1 MDGGFMLKRIGSIA
15 LKVFFGLF
23 IFYTVMGFVVV
34 PLALTWAIK
43 AQGTAILRHDVKVR
57 GAGFNP
63 FTLQLHLDGLE
74 VLDKDRSVMLG
85 LERFGVDVS
94 FLGLF
99 NKVCRI
105 ESLTLDGLKV
115 EVALLPGGKVNL
127 LDLVP
132 TEHAAPA
139 SAASV
144 APRGAGVVVAPLPL
158 VVVDDIKLR
167 SGKVRFM
174 DKALAP
180 AFTATLNNINIH
192 VTGLSTKPD
201 GQAKITL
208 DSKLDEKGVITS
220 ETDIKPFVQPL
231 ELETSFSLNS
241 YAMVILT
248 PYVGKYTG
256 RSLAEGDMDF
266 RMDYR
271 IANNKLTASHKV
283 LIQRFEFGQKVES
296 KDALP
301 LPFGLVV
308 ALLEDPQGRIN
319 VSLPVT
325 GDMSLP
331 EFHYGHLLGQVVR
344 NFFFGIVAK
353 PFAFLASALG
363 AESGTDEMGYVR
375 FVPGK
380 IDIVDAEKEKMRTLI
395 KGLKERP
402 KLLLAVNGTYDPNVD
417 WKAMQVEVVDR
428 DFRQLRKN
436 SSRSNSRVYQDLY
449 QRRFGIQ
456 ALWNVTKQFKQ
467 RKGEYDD
474 QALEKEL
481 RRQLIEEGAGDKP
494 ALSMLAKQR
503 AEEVRAFIL
512 SEGFDAQRVS
522 IGPVAEVQASMGFVP
537 LEFTLTIFDAK

>member
-1 MDGGFMLKRIGSIA
+1 
-15 LKVFFGLF
+15 
-23 IFYTVMGFVVV
+23 
-34 PLALTWAIK
+34 
-43 AQGTAILRHDVKVR
+43 
-57 GAGFNP
+57 
-63 FTLQLHLDGLE
+63 
-74 VLDKDRSVMLG
+74 
-85 LERFGVDVS
+85 
-94 FLGLF
+94 
-99 NKVCRI
+99 
-105 ESLTLDGLKV
+105 
-115 EVALLPGGKVNL
+115 
-127 LDLVP
+127 
-132 TEHAAPA
+132 
-139 SAASV
+139 
-144 APRGAGVVVAPLPL
+144 
-158 VVVDDIKLR
+158 
-167 SGKVRFM
+167 
-174 DKALAP
+174 
-180 AFTATLNNINIH
+180 
-192 VTGLSTKPD
+192 
-201 GQAKITL
+201 
-208 DSKLDEKGVITS
+208 
-220 ETDIKPFVQPL
+220 
-231 ELETSFSLNS
+231 
-241 YAMVILT
+241 
-248 PYVGKYTG
+248 
-256 RSLAEGDMDF
+256 
-266 RMDYR
+266 
-271 IANNKLTASHKV
+271 
-283 LIQRFEFGQKVES
+283 
-296 KDALP
+296 
-301 LPFGLVV
+301 
-308 ALLEDPQGRIN
+308 
-319 VSLPVT
+319 
-325 GDMSLP
+325 
-331 EFHYGHLLGQVVR
+331 VR